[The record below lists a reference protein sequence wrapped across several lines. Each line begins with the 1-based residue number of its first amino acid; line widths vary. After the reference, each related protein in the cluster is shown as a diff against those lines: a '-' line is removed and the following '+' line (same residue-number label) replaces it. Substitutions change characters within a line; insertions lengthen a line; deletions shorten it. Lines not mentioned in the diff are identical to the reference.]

1 LGFACRSTQPKSLFG
16 FTGILL
22 ALPVAAVIMVVLRH
36 ANDFYKQSDIYDDG
50 QVVETVEVVE
60 VVPAPPSPQADA

>member
-1 LGFACRSTQPKSLFG
+1 LGFAYGSTQPTSLFG

-36 ANDFYKQSDIYDDG
+36 AHDFYMQSDIYDDG
-50 QVVETVEVVE
+50 QVVETVEVV
-60 VVPAPPSPQADA
+60 PAPSSPQADA